1 MMFLEEE
8 RVEALL
14 TWEELLPT
22 MQKAL
27 IDFSAGRATQ
37 PVRTVIAVPEQ
48 DAFFGIMPAVYGGV
62 MGTKLVS
69 VFPRNADRGLHTHL
83 AVIQLMRADTGECL
97 AAMDGRVITAW
108 RTAAVSAL
116 ATKALS
122 LERARVLAILGSGVQ
137 ARTHLQALK
146 LVRSFEEIRIWSRT
160 AEHAGRFAAETGAT
174 AMSSAEEA
182 VRGAD
187 VIVTVTNACEPILR
201 GAWLKPGA
209 HVNAVGAVGPKARE
223 LDEEAMENAL
233 VVVES
238 REAAAKESGEI
249 MRSGAQIYAELG
261 EVLAGRIPRSQ
272 GKTTVF
278 KSLGIAVEDVAA
290 GELVYRRA
298 TATQGQAMDAREGG
312 AA

>member
-1 MMFLEEE
+1 MMFLDEE

-14 TWEELLPT
+14 RWEELLRT
-22 MQKAL
+22 MEKAL
-27 IDFSAGRATQ
+27 MDSSAGRVTQ
-37 PVRTVIAVPEQ
+37 PVRTVIPVPEQ
-48 DAFFGIMPAVYGGV
+48 GAFFGIMPAVYGHV

-83 AVIQLMRADTGECL
+83 AVIHLMRADTGESL
-97 AAMDGRVITAW
+97 TAMDGRVITAW
-108 RTAAVSAL
+108 RTAAVSAI
-116 ATKALS
+116 ATKLLS
-122 LERARVLAILGSGVQ
+122 PENVRVLAILGSGVQ
-137 ARTHLQALK
+137 ARAHFHALK
-146 LVRSFEEIRIWSRT
+146 LVRNFEEIRIWSRT
-160 AEHAGRFAAETGAT
+160 VEHAERFAAETGAT
-174 AMSSAEEA
+174 YMSAEQA

-223 LDEEAMENAL
+223 LDDDAMKNAV

-238 REAAAKESGEI
+238 REAAFEESGEI
-249 MRSGAQIYAELG
+249 MHSGAQIYAELG
-261 EVLAGRIPRSQ
+261 EVLAGKIPEPQ
-272 GKTTVF
+272 GQTTVF

-290 GELVYRRA
+290 AELVYRRA
-298 TATQGQAMDAREGG
+298 MGMGQGG